1 MSLSLFIGQSKT
13 IGKIGGDTMSKI
25 IHIDEIGALLTDLQ
39 ARHTEGELRSV
50 YVLVQDTDDGFTIA
64 QAGQVVNIF
73 EVVGA
78 LEALKLSLWL
88 QG

>member
-1 MSLSLFIGQSKT
+1 MP
-13 IGKIGGDTMSKI
+13 KI
-25 IHIDEIGALLTDLQ
+25 IHIDEIGALLADLRS
-39 ARHTEGELRSV
+39 RHAEGELRSV
-50 YVLVQDTDDGFTIA
+50 YILVQDADDGFTIA

-73 EVVGA
+73 EAVGA